1 MQAEI
6 IAVGS
11 ELTSGHVLNTNS
23 AWLAQQVEDYGLKVV
38 SHVTVGDAADQLERS
53 LRLALDR
60 ADWVIVTGGL
70 GPTYDD
76 ITKEVAAKVWGQPLL
91 LSDEAMAH
99 IDNFFKDRSQKATAN
114 NKKQAMVPKG
124 AEILANPSGLAP
136 GIWLKNEEA
145 TLVLLPGPPHE
156 MKATFEASLAPRL
169 AATAQSAIRRH
180 ALHFYGIG
188 EAEVD
193 SRLDDILPDNSN
205 PLVAPYAKGGEVE
218 LQVTAYGPS
227 DQAAEDLIKPVIQTL
242 IDHFKDYFYGID
254 VDHLKYPVSQQ
265 LARGK
270 WSMASAESCTGGLIS
285 KWFTDI
291 PGSSAYFAG
300 GICTYTEKA
309 KQYFLQVQADTLA
322 KYGAVSAQTAAE
334 MADGARAAF
343 QTDLAI
349 STTGIAGPG
358 GGSPEKPVGLA
369 YIGLATPTGTFTWHF
384 QANALQTKHRSA
396 VRDAVGRAALFHLF
410 EYLKQNPEALS

>member
-1 MQAEI
+1 MLAEI

-23 AWLAQQVEDYGLKVV
+23 AWLAKEVEAYGFEVI
-38 SHVTVGDAADQLERS
+38 SHVTVGDSTDQLERS
-53 LRLALDR
+53 LRLALGR
-60 ADWVIVTGGL
+60 ADWVFVTGGL

-76 ITKEVAAKVWGQPLL
+76 ITKEVVAKVCNRPLL
-91 LSDEAMAH
+91 ISEEAMAH
-99 IDNFFKDRSQKATAN
+99 INDFFKDRSQKSTAN
-114 NKKQAMVPKG
+114 NKKQATVPKG
-124 AEILANPSGLAP
+124 ADILANPSGLAP
-136 GIWLKNEEA
+136 GIWLKNQET
-145 TLVLLPGPPHE
+145 TLILLPGPPHE
-156 MKATFEASLAPRL
+156 MKATFKASLAPRL
-169 AATAQSAIRRH
+169 AHIARSAIRRH

-188 EAEVD
+188 EAEID
-193 SRLDDILPDNSN
+193 SQLSEIFPDNSN
-205 PLVAPYAKGGEVE
+205 PLVAPYAKSGEVE

-227 DQAAEDLIKPVIQTL
+227 AQAAEDLLQPVISTL
-242 IDHFKDYFYGID
+242 TEKFKDYFYGID
-254 VDHLKYPVSQQ
+254 TDHLKYPVSNL
-265 LARGK
+265 LAQGN
-270 WSMASAESCTGGLIS
+270 WSIASAESCTGGLLS
-285 KWFTDI
+285 KWFTDV

-309 KQYFLQVQADTLA
+309 KQNFLQVQAETLA
-322 KYGAVSAQTAAE
+322 KHGAVSAQTAAE

-369 YIGLATPTGTFTWHF
+369 YIGLAAPTGTFTWQF

-410 EYLKQNPEALS
+410 KYLKHDI

>member
-1 MQAEI
+1 MLAEI

-23 AWLAQQVEDYGLKVV
+23 AWLAREIETYGFEVI
-38 SHVTVGDAADQLERS
+38 SHVTIGDAANQLEKAVRQ
-53 LRLALDR
+53 ALDR
-60 ADWVIVTGGL
+60 ADWVFLTGGL

-76 ITKEVAAKVWGQPLL
+76 ITKEVVAQVCDRPLH
-91 LSDEAMAH
+91 LSEEAMAH
-99 IDNFFKDRSQKATAN
+99 VRDFFKGRTNKITAN
-114 NKKQAMVPKG
+114 NEKQALVPEG
-124 AEILANPSGLAP
+124 ADILANPSGLAP
-136 GIWLKNEEA
+136 GIWLDHQER
-145 TLVLLPGPPHE
+145 TLILLPGPPHE
-156 MKATFEASLAPRL
+156 MKATFKASLAPRL
-169 AATAQSAIRRH
+169 APISQTTIQKH

-193 SRLDDILPDNSN
+193 SQLEDILGDNTN
-205 PLVAPYAKGGEVE
+205 PLVAPYAKSGEVE
-218 LQVTAYGPS
+218 LQVTASGPN
-227 DQAAEDLIKPVIQTL
+227 DQAVEDLMNPVIKKLTEKFQ
-242 IDHFKDYFYGID
+242 DYFYGID
-254 VDHLKYPVSQQ
+254 IDHLKYPVSQL
-265 LARGK
+265 LAEGK
-270 WSMASAESCTGGLIS
+270 WSIASAESCTGGLLS

-300 GICTYTEKA
+300 GVCSYTEKA
-309 KQYFLQVQADTLA
+309 KQDFLQVQPETLA
-322 KYGAVSAQTAAE
+322 RHGAVSAETAAE

-369 YIGLATPTGTFTWHF
+369 YIGLATPTGTFTWRF
-384 QANALQTKHRSA
+384 QANALQAKHRSA

-410 EYLKQNPEALS
+410 KYLKQND